1 MRSETFCP
9 PILAG
14 PARGASWRRTGRL
27 LCGLAPLLLPACE
40 LDAELPEDE
49 VTSATS
55 AQIYNN
61 RWEVNDLFASTRI
74 PVAIGH
80 RGFGANSY
88 TGGAPY
94 QENTMEAVDEAYH
107 VGAAAAEID
116 VHLSADGKIVVRHDD
131 TFTDFYGKTACIINK
146 YASWVPDLQQLG
158 YFRGLVDMYS
168 FTWSGADTPG
178 GLLLVELKPPTP
190 YCDPNDTYSMTAL
203 VRKVISEVRYWGL
216 TRQVVLLS
224 FSPVALDIAAREAPE
239 IARGLLL
246 YSLQLMSPGQITSL
260 TGLPVKIETRTS
272 LGLTW
277 ASAGNVLRAPLY
289 SSYGQYLQTAALVKA
304 RVALPDANALLQG
317 GATMV
322 AGTRQYG
329 FKIWSW
335 TVNSSSVW
343 NSLEALKIDG
353 MITDDVAMGV
363 SLQGP

>member
-1 MRSETFCP
+1 MRPETHCFRNSTW
-9 PILAG
+9 
-14 PARGASWRRTGRL
+14 PARGASWQRTARL
-27 LCGLAPLLLPACE
+27 LCGLAPLFLSACE
-40 LDAELPEDE
+40 VGDEGLEEEAPE
-49 VTSATS
+49 VTA

-88 TGGAPY
+88 TGLQDENKYWSVDRAYQRGAP
-94 QENTMEAVDEAYH
+94 
-107 VGAAAAEID
+107 AAEID
-116 VHLSADGKIVVRHDD
+116 VHLSADGRLVVRHDD
-131 TFTDFYGKTACIINK
+131 HVTDYTGRTVCLIKSP
-146 YASWVPDLQQLG
+146 SWVAPSPSDIHS
-158 YFRGLVDMYS
+158 FRGPVDIWGNTFMGS
-168 FTWSGADTPG
+168 RPTGI
-178 GLLLVELKPPTP
+178 LLIELKAPTP
-190 YCDPNDTYSMTAL
+190 YCDPSDTYDMTAQ
-203 VRKVISEVRYWGL
+203 VRTVINEVRSWGL

>member
-1 MRSETFCP
+1 VDAAYT
-9 PILAG
+9 
-14 PARGASWRRTGRL
+14 RGA
-27 LCGLAPLLLPACE
+27 P
-40 LDAELPEDE
+40 
-49 VTSATS
+49 
-55 AQIYNN
+55 
-61 RWEVNDLFASTRI
+61 
-74 PVAIGH
+74 
-80 RGFGANSY
+80 
-88 TGGAPY
+88 
-94 QENTMEAVDEAYH
+94 
-107 VGAAAAEID
+107 AAEID
-116 VHLSADGKIVVRHDD
+116 VHLSADGRIVVRHDD
-131 TFTDFYGKTACIINK
+131 TFTDFFGKTACVIK
-146 YASWVPDLQQLG
+146 SSAGSMG
-158 YFRGLVDMYS
+158 YFSQLADFRVLVDIHS
-168 FTWSGADTPG
+168 NTLWSGDGPAG
-178 GLLLVELKPPTP
+178 ILLVELKAPTP
-190 YCDPNDTYSMTAL
+190 YCDPGDTYDLTGQ
-203 VRKVISEVRYWGL
+203 VRAVVSQLRAWGF
-216 TRQVVLLS
+216 TRQVVLVS